1 MLTTRDK
8 KAKDN
13 LHGIGKRGEKME
25 LDKRKSA
32 ILKALIE
39 DYIETAEPV
48 GSRTIAK
55 KCDIG
60 LSSAT
65 IRNEMSDLEEMGYLA
80 QPHASAGRI
89 PSNMGYRLYVDN
101 LIKKIKTTNAQMEY
115 LKTQMEANLFELN
128 KLLDFAAKTVSEK
141 TGLTAI
147 TNITDNTAGA
157 ISHFDMVKIT
167 EHYLTLILVTDRGIV
182 RNRQVKILTP
192 ITNDSVSYI
201 KGIINEELGGLSFNE
216 FTPTKIEHIKAK
228 FNQNF
233 ELLGVILDF
242 LTESMAE
249 TTAPQIYMQGKSHT
263 LKAPEFSDTEKIM
276 DFLELVDNKDKVNE
290 LILSISKNQGT
301 TVIIGDESPVLK
313 NKDLSIVVSS
323 YKAYDGRTG
332 LIGVIGPKRMDYAK
346 VISTLESMSRTMENL
361 LESGE

>member
-1 MLTTRDK
+1 MSKL
-8 KAKDN
+8 
-13 LHGIGKRGEKME
+13 E

-89 PSNMGYRLYVDN
+89 PSNMGYRLYVDS
-101 LIKKIKTTNAQMEY
+101 LIKKVKATNKQMEY
-115 LKTQMEANLFELN
+115 LKAQMEANLFELN
-128 KLLDFAAKTVSEK
+128 KFLDFAAKTISET

-147 TNITDNTAGA
+147 TNITDNAIGA
-157 ISHFDMVKIT
+157 INHFDMVKIT
-167 EHYLTLILVTDRGIV
+167 EHYLMFILVTDRGAV

-192 ITNDSVSYI
+192 VTQDSLNYI
-201 KGIINEELGGLSFNE
+201 KKIINEELEGLTFE
-216 FTPTKIEHIKAK
+216 EITPLKIEHIKAK
-228 FNQNF
+228 FNNNF

-242 LTESMAE
+242 LTESMSE
-249 TTAPQIYMQGKSHT
+249 TTAPQVYMRGKSHT

-276 DFLELVDNKDKVNE
+276 DFLELVDNREKVNE
-290 LILSISKNQGT
+290 LITSVNKNQGT

-313 NKDLSIVVSS
+313 NKDLSMVVSS

-332 LIGVIGPKRMDYAK
+332 LIGVIGPKRMDYKK
-346 VISTLESMSRTMENL
+346 VISTLENMSKAMENL
-361 LESGE
+361 LESGD